1 MRNALV
7 LGLWSISCVAH
18 LSRAVCA
25 AFISF
30 LEFVGRAGRR
40 WRLRLRAAAGR
51 LAGAGDDATAL
62 DERNDFCRNPNNN
75 INPGII
81 SRFGYLSDA
90 SDDG

>member
-25 AFISF
+25 AFIF
-30 LEFVGRAGRR
+30 GVRRARR
-40 WRLRLRAAAGR
+40 TQVAELRLRAGR

-62 DERNDFCRNPNNN
+62 DERNDFCRNPKNN

-81 SRFGYLSDA
+81 SRFGHLSDA